1 MADFI
6 IVGAGSAGCVLA
18 NRLSADPAIK
28 VVLVEAGGPDSNPY
42 IRAPGGHR
50 NLMLSGRYDWGYNTV
65 PQPHCDNQTFY
76 WPRGKVLGGS
86 SSVNGMVYLRGDPSD
101 FDMWSQLGNRGWSYT
116 ECLPYFKRS
125 EGYEGGESRFHGGSG
140 PLKTSKVK
148 EMHPLSRAWIDAG
161 LAAGYPYNDDFNTDR
176 QEGFGPLYSTI
187 HDGKRASSAWSY
199 LRPVRN
205 RPNLKVITNAQV
217 TKVIIDKLRAVGIEY
232 LDRGVK
238 KEIRAGRE
246 VILSGGAVN
255 SPHLLQLSGIGNPEH
270 LSAAGVKVLHD
281 LKGVG
286 ENVQDH
292 LAVPFRQLTSGPYS
306 TLSLLNPAKVGL
318 AMLQYAM
325 FRTGPG
331 AHSGFQALSCI
342 KTRPEVI
349 APDIQ
354 IHFMTLLYTDHGR
367 EIIKQ
372 HGVQPLINIQRPES
386 KGTIRITSDDPL
398 AHPAI
403 DPRYL
408 SEKEDLI
415 TLREGVKIVREVMA
429 QKPFDKYR
437 GAELTPGPQVRTD
450 AEIDS
455 FIKKACV
462 TQYHPVGS
470 CKMGMDDMAV
480 VDDRLR
486 VRGIAGLRVVD
497 ASIMPRLVSAN
508 TNAPTMMI
516 AEKASDFILHGDA
529 ESLR

>member
-28 VVLVEAGGPDSNPY
+28 VVLVEAGGNDSSPY

-65 PQPHCDNQTFY
+65 PQPNCENQRFY

-101 FDMWSQLGNRGWSYT
+101 FDVWSQMGNRGWSYA
-116 ECLPYFKRS
+116 ECLPYFKKA
-125 EGYEGGESRFHGGSG
+125 EGYEGGESKFHGGSG

-148 EMHPLSRAWIDAG
+148 DIHPLSQAWMDAG
-161 LAAGYPYNDDFNTDR
+161 VAAGYPYNDDFNTDQ

-199 LRPVRN
+199 LRPVRS
-205 RPNLKVITNAQV
+205 RPNLTVITNAHV
-217 TKVIIDKLRAVGIEY
+217 TKVIIEKLRAVGIQYVEG
-232 LDRGVK
+232 GVA
-238 KEIRAGRE
+238 KEIRATRE

-255 SPHLLQLSGIGNPEH
+255 SPHLLQLSGIGNADH
-270 LSAAGVKVLHD
+270 LRAAGVAVLHD

-286 ENVQDH
+286 ENLQDH
-292 LAVPFRQLTSGPYS
+292 LAVPFRQLTSGPFS
-306 TLSLLNPAKVGL
+306 TLSLLNPMRVGL
-318 AMLQYAM
+318 AMLEYAL
-325 FRTGPG
+325 FRRGPG

-342 KTRPEVI
+342 KTRPEVA

-367 EIIKQ
+367 KIIDQ

-386 KGTIRITSDDPL
+386 KGTVKIVSADPL
-398 AHPAI
+398 AHPEI

-408 SEKEDLI
+408 SERVDLE
-415 TLREGVKIVREVMA
+415 TLREGVKIVRNVMA
-429 QKPFDKYR
+429 QKPFDSFR
-437 GAELTPGPQVRTD
+437 GKELTPGADVSTD

-455 FIKKACV
+455 FIRKNCV

-470 CKMGMDDMAV
+470 CKMGHDDLAV

-486 VRGIAGLRVVD
+486 VRGVDGLRVVD

-508 TNAPTMMI
+508 TNAPTIMI
-516 AEKASDFILHGDA
+516 AERASDFILNGA
-529 ESLR
+529 A